1 MIILV
6 TGSNGYLGQGLVKT
20 ILDDGHQV
28 IATDFDTNNVDNRAK
43 KIDCDLFSIEN
54 PYEYFGQPDMVLHL
68 AWRNGFVH

>member
-6 TGSNGYLGQGLVKT
+6 TGSNGYLGQGIVKT

-43 KIDCDLFSIEN
+43 
-54 PYEYFGQPDMVLHL
+54 
-68 AWRNGFVH
+68 